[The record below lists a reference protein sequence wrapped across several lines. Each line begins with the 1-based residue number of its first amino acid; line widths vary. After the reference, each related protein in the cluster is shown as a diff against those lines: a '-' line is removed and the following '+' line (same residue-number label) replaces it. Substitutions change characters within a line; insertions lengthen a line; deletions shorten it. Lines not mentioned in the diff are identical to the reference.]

1 MKRILLLLASL
12 AAVALPTV
20 GDAQGRGRYRGEND
34 SLGAGW
40 SPQQDTARDEV
51 RRGRLI
57 PLGQVLEMIG
67 RRVPGRA
74 LDAGLEQMGD
84 RPVYRV
90 RWLTQDGRR
99 IDLIVDATSG
109 AILAG

>member
-1 MKRILLLLASL
+1 MKRTLLLLASL
-12 AAVALPTV
+12 AAAALLPTV
-20 GDAQGRGRYRGEND
+20 GDAQGRGRGGND

-57 PLGQVLEMIG
+57 PLGQVIEMIG

-99 IDLIVDATSG
+99 IDLIVDAVTG

>member
-1 MKRILLLLASL
+1 MKRVLVLLASL
-12 AAVALPTV
+12 VAAAVLPTV
-20 GDAQGRGRYRGEND
+20 GDAQGRGRGTD
-34 SLGAGW
+34 SLGSGW
-40 SPQQDTARDEV
+40 SPQQDAARDEV

-57 PLGQVLEMIG
+57 PLGQVIDMIS

-74 LDAGLEQMGD
+74 LDAGLEQIGE

-90 RWLTQDGRR
+90 RWLTNDGRR
-99 IDLIVDATSG
+99 IDLIVDATTG